1 MGLLSMNEYIKK
13 LGRIYKYLDK
23 ETIMKIERKYHNEAE
38 MLQVLRELNAKAE
51 KNERRI
57 RSAKAYSA
65 KART

>member
-1 MGLLSMNEYIKK
+1 MNEYIKK

-51 KNERRI
+51 KNHEQAATKI
-57 RSAKAYSA
+57 RH
-65 KART
+65 

>member
-13 LGRIYKYLDK
+13 LGRIFKYLDK
-23 ETIMKIERKYHNEAE
+23 ETIIKTERKYHNEAE

-51 KNERRI
+51 KNDRRI
-57 RSAKAYSA
+57 RSAKAYFA

>member
-51 KNERRI
+51 KNHEQAATKI
-57 RSAKAYSA
+57 RH
-65 KART
+65 

>member
-13 LGRIYKYLDK
+13 LGRIFKYLDK
-23 ETIMKIERKYHNEAE
+23 ETIIKIERKYHNEAE

-51 KNERRI
+51 KNDRRI
-57 RSAKAYSA
+57 RSAKAHPA

>member
-23 ETIMKIERKYHNEAE
+23 ETIIKIERKYHNEAE

-51 KNERRI
+51 ENHEQVSTKI
-57 RSAKAYSA
+57 RH
-65 KART
+65 